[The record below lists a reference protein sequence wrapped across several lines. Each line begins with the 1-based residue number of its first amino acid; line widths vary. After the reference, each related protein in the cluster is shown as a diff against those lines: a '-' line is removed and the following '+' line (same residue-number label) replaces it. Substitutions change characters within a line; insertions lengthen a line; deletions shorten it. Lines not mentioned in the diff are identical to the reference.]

1 MGKIFLGSIIGVF
14 IGAFVAEIMRRKRP
28 KTIKKIE
35 TKAAEFVD
43 SVLGPDEA
51 PDEA

>member
-1 MGKIFLGSIIGVF
+1 MGKILLGAIIGVF

-28 KTIKKIE
+28 RTIKKIE
-35 TKAAEFVD
+35 AKAAELVD
-43 SVLGPDEA
+43 SMLGPDEA